1 MTAITDPWSTGVEIY
16 DGTKSGVAIA
26 APSNTEL
33 WIVGRVGGVPLRT
46 TGKLDYQRA
55 PDGLY

>member
-33 WIVGRVGGVPLRT
+33 WIVDRLGEFLRT
-46 TGKLDYQRA
+46 TGKA
-55 PDGLY
+55 GLPTRP